1 MSVVRLAASDEQ
13 KLSSREGDVD
23 CDADLSYNG
32 GGPVKG
38 PRFPYGWYRS
48 NGTMPNQANLA
59 QLTQILHEQLPL
71 LVEQYRV
78 ESLGVFGS
86 YVRDEQSPSSDL
98 DLLVTFHETPSLLQ
112 FIELENYLSDL
123 LGVKVDLVMKDALK
137 PRIGE
142 RILNEVVTV

>member
-1 MSVVRLAASDEQ
+1 
-13 KLSSREGDVD
+13 
-23 CDADLSYNG
+23 
-32 GGPVKG
+32 
-38 PRFPYGWYRS
+38 
-48 NGTMPNQANLA
+48 MPNQVNLA
-59 QLTQILHEQLPL
+59 QLMQILHEQLPL
-71 LVEQYRV
+71 LAEQYRV

-86 YVRDEQSPSSDL
+86 YVRNEQSPDSDL
-98 DLLVTFHETPSLLQ
+98 DLLVTFHEPLSLLR